1 MKRPTGDLG
10 APEHLVRSVRR
21 GLHLPA
27 AWRVPLTPSSE
38 GHARARR
45 WLFPTA
51 LATLGATYLLA
62 VLGSTVRVTESGTG
76 CKGWPLCD
84 GQVGPVDQFHAL
96 IEQSHRYLAA
106 AVTLGV
112 VGTAVVA
119 WRAGAGRAVLAPAL
133 WATGLVGVQVVLGA
147 VTVVTDNAP
156 PTVALHLVGALLL
169 LAAVSATAVES
180 HARTG
185 AEGSQATCRVRAGP
199 LAWWALGATF
209 VLFVSGSL
217 VVDGGASAAC
227 PSWPLCLP
235 HAGVASVLVAI
246 QLVHRTMAAVAVVL
260 LTVLAGRILV
270 RRRRARPESAFT
282 WTLLFLLPAQVAAG
296 AASAL
301 LRAPAAAQDVHLA
314 LAAAIWVDAV
324 GLVTALRVPRGAPD
338 VARLSP
344 TR

>member
-1 MKRPTGDLG
+1 MRQATGD
-10 APEHLVRSVRR
+10 R
-21 GLHLPA
+21 
-27 AWRVPLTPSSE
+27 RVPD
-38 GHARARR
+38 RARR
-45 WLFPTA
+45 ARRALFPTA

-76 CKGWPLCD
+76 CRGWPLCD
-84 GQVGPVDQFHAL
+84 GQVGPVDHFHAL

-112 VGTAVVA
+112 VATAVVA

-169 LAAVSATAVES
+169 LAAVSATAVASRAPLGSED
-180 HARTG
+180 ARPP
-185 AEGSQATCRVRAGP
+185 CRARAGP

-209 VLFVSGSL
+209 VLFVSGSI

-227 PSWPLCLP
+227 PSWPVCLP
-235 HAGVASVLVAI
+235 HAGVATALVAI
-246 QLVHRTMAAVAVVL
+246 QLAHRTTAAVAVVL
-260 LTVLAGRILV
+260 LAAVAIRALA
-270 RRRRARPESAFT
+270 RRRETPAAAGFA
-282 WTLLFLLPAQVAAG
+282 WMLLVLLPAQVAAG

-314 LAAAIWVDAV
+314 LAAAIWVGAV
-324 GLVTALRVPRGAPD
+324 GLVAALRVPGRAPR
-338 VARLSP
+338 VTGLSP
-344 TR
+344 VATG